1 MKNSIYLTS
10 SGSTSTEMKL
20 SGVGFIF
27 KCRVSGY
34 LLYIDIDDDRYIQID
49 DDIEILSGV
58 GFSRVSG

>member
-10 SGSTSTEMKL
+10 SGSTSTEMKM

-34 LLYIDIDDDRYIQID
+34 LLYIDIDDDRYI
-49 DDIEILSGV
+49 
-58 GFSRVSG
+58 